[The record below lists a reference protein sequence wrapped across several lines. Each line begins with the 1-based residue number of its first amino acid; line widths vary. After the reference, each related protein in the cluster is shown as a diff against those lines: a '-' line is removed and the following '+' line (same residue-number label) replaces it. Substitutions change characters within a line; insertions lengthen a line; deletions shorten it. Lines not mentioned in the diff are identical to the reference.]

1 MKIKNECKHIIDVA
15 EFLVMTNFF
24 SENSLILEIVT
35 QNKTVARR
43 VWAQIG
49 FPFPPRGFENRT
61 LLENFDS
68 VTTYCAKRH
77 TCSVEPCQPLNQFS
91 IDISHI

>member
-1 MKIKNECKHIIDVA
+1 MLILRNYDL
-15 EFLVMTNFF
+15 FFF
-24 SENSLILEIVT
+24 SENSLIVEIVT

-61 LLENFDS
+61 LLNNFDYLLGLT
-68 VTTYCAKRH
+68 VRK
-77 TCSVEPCQPLNQFS
+77 
-91 IDISHI
+91 DIPAVLSHVNR